1 MEKPEW
7 FETVDALDSAPESV
21 APLSASARTS
31 RFAKAFTAVGAAV
44 LIASGGYAFGQSNIG
59 PSSSQAL
66 SSTSATPQAGA
77 ATSTAAQAST
87 AQTQSAPA
95 SASAAAPTLAGGRPS
110 IAGGGPAGEDGN
122 D

>member
-59 PSSSQAL
+59 P
-66 SSTSATPQAGA
+66 
-77 ATSTAAQAST
+77 TSTAAQAST